1 MPTNYKYIAIKLG
14 DELKNTITL
23 GEIDRF
29 AGALFDFPAE
39 AHEAPGV
46 TSARAQRIYDWVLT
60 LAKQPIR
67 DEDKSY
73 RLLELISGLGADV
86 SKYVAH
92 IQKTTECDIADKPA
106 SNKVFLVHGRDEAL
120 KETVGRFIGRIGLD
134 VVILSE
140 KANQGQ
146 TIVEKLER
154 SADVAFCVVL
164 LTPDDVGKLASNG
177 DQALRSRARQNVIL
191 ELGYFTGRLGRDRV
205 CALVAGDVE
214 LPSDIHGIAYVPVDP
229 HNGWQIKLI
238 QELKSAGL
246 VVNLDRIFGE

>member
-1 MPTNYKYIAIKLG
+1 M
-14 DELKNTITL
+14 
-23 GEIDRF
+23 
-29 AGALFDFPAE
+29 
-39 AHEAPGV
+39 
-46 TSARAQRIYDWVLT
+46 
-60 LAKQPIR
+60 
-67 DEDKSY
+67 
-73 RLLELISGLGADV
+73 
-86 SKYVAH
+86 
-92 IQKTTECDIADKPA
+92 
-106 SNKVFLVHGRDEAL
+106 FLVHGRDEAL